1 MGKSTLFNALTASKN
16 AEAANFPF
24 CTIDPNIGI
33 VDVVDERLDK
43 LTELS
48 KSKKKIYTNI
58 TFVDI
63 AGLVKGASKGEG
75 LGNKFLSHIREVDA
89 IIHLVRCFDSEKI
102 THVNSKINPVE
113 DLETIKT
120 EIILSDI
127 DIIQKKLEKGKKK
140 LLEEKQIKILEEKL
154 NQLNEGKEIFING
167 SDEKKFLSSLGL
179 LSIKPKIIVCNVDEE
194 SLANGNAFTKEVQ
207 NKYSNEKV
215 VTICADIEDQIMGL
229 DNSERE
235 TFMKEIGLNKTG
247 LNQLIKEGYELLNL
261 DTFFTSG
268 PEESRAWTVEKNTP
282 APKAASVIHTD
293 FEKKFLTTLGLLSI
307 KPKIIVCNVDEES
320 LATGNAFTEDVKR
333 KYTAEKIVTICA
345 DIEDQI
351 MGLDN
356 NERET
361 FMKEIGLNKTGLNQL
376 IKEGYDLLNLDTF
389 FTSGPE
395 ESRAWTIEK
404 NTLAPQ
410 AASVIHTDFEKN
422 FIRAEAVTCEDFI
435 KFGSAEKC
443 KENGKL
449 RIEGKDYIVKDGDVL
464 YFRVNP

>member
-1 MGKSTLFNALTASKN
+1 MGFKCGIVGLPNVGKSTLFNALTASKN

-24 CTIDPNIGI
+24 CTIDPNIGV
-33 VDVVDERLDK
+33 VDVIDTRLDQ
-43 LTELS
+43 LAILS

-102 THVNSKINPVE
+102 THVNSKINPAN

-127 DIIQKKLEKGKKK
+127 DIVEKKLEKSKKK
-140 LLEEKQIKILEEKL
+140 LLDEKQIKINSE
-154 NQLNEGKEIFING
+154 
-167 SDEKKFLSSLGL
+167 DEKNFLSNIGL

-194 SLANGNAFTKEVQ
+194 NVSNGNNYTQEVI
-207 NKYSNEKV
+207 KRYPNEKV
-215 VTICADIEDQIMGL
+215 INICADIEDQLSGL
-229 DNSERE
+229 DKNE
-235 TFMKEIGLNKTG
+235 KEIFMQDIGLDKTG
-247 LNQLIKEGYELLNL
+247 LNQLIKEGYDLLKL

-268 PEESRAWTVEKNTP
+268 PEESRAWTVEKNTS
-282 APKAASVIHTD
+282 APK
-293 FEKKFLTTLGLLSI
+293 
-307 KPKIIVCNVDEES
+307 
-320 LATGNAFTEDVKR
+320 
-333 KYTAEKIVTICA
+333 
-345 DIEDQI
+345 
-351 MGLDN
+351 
-356 NERET
+356 
-361 FMKEIGLNKTGLNQL
+361 
-376 IKEGYDLLNLDTF
+376 
-389 FTSGPE
+389 
-395 ESRAWTIEK
+395 
-404 NTLAPQ
+404 

-435 KFGSAEKC
+435 KYGSAEKC

>member
-1 MGKSTLFNALTASKN
+1 MGFKCGIVGLPNVGKSTLFNALTASKN

-33 VDVVDERLDK
+33 VDVVDGRLDS
-43 LTELS
+43 LS
-48 KSKKKIYTNI
+48 KLSNSKKKVYTNI

-89 IIHLVRCFDSEKI
+89 IIHLVRCFESDKI
-102 THVNSKINPVE
+102 THVNSEINPLN

-120 EIILSDI
+120 EIILADI

-140 LLEEKQIKILEEKL
+140 LLNAKEIEVLEKKLEKL
-154 NQLNEGKEIFING
+154 NQGEDAGTD
-167 SDEKKFLSSLGL
+167 DEDDFKSLSSLGL
-179 LSIKPKIIVCNVDEE
+179 LSIKPKIIVCNVDEA
-194 SLANGNAFTKEVQ
+194 SLASGNKFTEKVK
-207 NKYSNEKV
+207 NKYLDEKTV
-215 VTICADIEDQIMGL
+215 IICADIEDQIMGL
-229 DNSERE
+229 DKSERE

-247 LNQLIKEGYELLNL
+247 LNQLI
-261 DTFFTSG
+261 
-268 PEESRAWTVEKNTP
+268 R
-282 APKAASVIHTD
+282 
-293 FEKKFLTTLGLLSI
+293 
-307 KPKIIVCNVDEES
+307 
-320 LATGNAFTEDVKR
+320 
-333 KYTAEKIVTICA
+333 
-345 DIEDQI
+345 
-351 MGLDN
+351 
-356 NERET
+356 
-361 FMKEIGLNKTGLNQL
+361 
-376 IKEGYDLLNLDTF
+376 EGYDLLNLDTF

-395 ESRAWTIEK
+395 ESRAWTVKK
-404 NTLAPQ
+404 NTLAPK

-422 FIRAEAVTCEDFI
+422 FIRAETVSCEDFI

>member
-1 MGKSTLFNALTASKN
+1 MGFKCGIVGLPNVGKSTLFNALTASKN

-33 VDVVDERLDK
+33 VDVIDQRLDK
-43 LTELS
+43 LAELS

-89 IIHLVRCFDSEKI
+89 IIHLVRCFDSDKI
-102 THVNSKINPVE
+102 THVNSKINPAD

-120 EIILSDI
+120 EIILSDL
-127 DIIQKKLEKGKKK
+127 DIIQKKLEKNKKK
-140 LLEEKQIKILEEKL
+140 FLEPKEIKILDEKL
-154 NQLNEGKEIFING
+154 KDLSEGKEVKISNF
-167 SDEKKFLSSLGL
+167 EEEKFLSRIGL

-194 SLANGNAFTKEVQ
+194 NLGKGNDYTDQVKK
-207 NKYSNEKV
+207 KYPNEKIIN
-215 VTICADIEDQIMGL
+215 ICADIEDQLSGL
-229 DNSERE
+229 DKSEKE
-235 TFMKEIGLNKTG
+235 IFMQDIGLNKTG
-247 LNQLIKEGYELLNL
+247 LNKLIKEGYDLLML

-268 PEESRAWTVEKNTP
+268 PEESRAWTVK
-282 APKAASVIHTD
+282 
-293 FEKKFLTTLGLLSI
+293 
-307 KPKIIVCNVDEES
+307 
-320 LATGNAFTEDVKR
+320 
-333 KYTAEKIVTICA
+333 
-345 DIEDQI
+345 
-351 MGLDN
+351 
-356 NERET
+356 
-361 FMKEIGLNKTGLNQL
+361 
-376 IKEGYDLLNLDTF
+376 
-389 FTSGPE
+389 
-395 ESRAWTIEK
+395 K
-404 NTLAPQ
+404 NTLAPK

-435 KFGSAEKC
+435 KYGSTEKC